1 MYDRHNIMT
10 GNRCR
15 AIVKGM
21 PVNDGDGMGMKVP
34 CELVFHGQR
43 RFINILREQL

>member
-34 CELVFHGQR
+34 CEFVFHG
-43 RFINILREQL
+43 